1 MTDALTNWMSAYRQ
15 AWESNS
21 PADIAALFTEDARYF
36 KDPFTEPVIGRV
48 AITKMWLQHKDD
60 PGSTTFTW
68 NPLVETEGLAIIQG
82 ETVYS
87 TVTYSNL
94 WVIRL
99 AADGRA
105 TEFTEWWM
113 VQAQPS

>member
-1 MTDALTNWMSAYRQ
+1 MSAYRR
-15 AWESNS
+15 AWESNA
-21 PADIAALFTEDARYF
+21 PDDIAALFTEDAKYF
-36 KDPFTEPVIGRV
+36 DEPFTDPHVGRD
-48 AITKMWLQHKDD
+48 AIVTSWLERQDA

-68 NPLVETEGLAIIQG
+68 SPVVVTPDVAIVQG

-87 TVTYSNL
+87 TVTFSNL

-113 VQAQPS
+113 DQSKPS